1 ATVNAGDMYG
11 RSPLHLAVEHGHAA
25 MAELLLERK
34 ADLEA
39 KTADGKTPLDV
50 AGEYNH
56 PDVMKKIWNL
66 RAGGRSLRGLF
77 CYLVAA
83 EFPEALEMLEDWP
96 LPGKVGSQGSDKVRD
111 LDRAR
116 LRERQRSVLAPAREE
131 DTRMVV
137 DTRDID
143 LLVQNLLPAAE
154 VQACLKVLPGLYGAD
169 ACKSD
174 FLSSV
179 AFATNDDALQ
189 TEAVAAMIS
198 VAWQQMRGTT
208 ALDIGLGF
216 LTLAFLIYTSY

>member
-1 ATVNAGDMYG
+1 MG
-11 RSPLHLAVEHGHAA
+11 RFRCALVWSES
-25 MAELLLERK
+25 LLC
-34 ADLEA
+34 
-39 KTADGKTPLDV
+39 
-50 AGEYNH
+50 
-56 PDVMKKIWNL
+56 
-66 RAGGRSLRGLF
+66 S
-77 CYLVAA
+77 
-83 EFPEALEMLEDWP
+83 
-96 LPGKVGSQGSDKVRD
+96 
-111 LDRAR
+111 
-116 LRERQRSVLAPAREE
+116 E

-216 LTLAFLIYTSY
+216 LTLAFLIYTSYAHRNAQPLCGAYAVRSSLVFEHCNHCVDLVTADSFMAHILLHPVASSNILPPSTFYEDISV

>member
-1 ATVNAGDMYG
+1 
-11 RSPLHLAVEHGHAA
+11 
-25 MAELLLERK
+25 
-34 ADLEA
+34 
-39 KTADGKTPLDV
+39 
-50 AGEYNH
+50 
-56 PDVMKKIWNL
+56 
-66 RAGGRSLRGLF
+66 
-77 CYLVAA
+77 
-83 EFPEALEMLEDWP
+83 
-96 LPGKVGSQGSDKVRD
+96 
-111 LDRAR
+111 
-116 LRERQRSVLAPAREE
+116 
-131 DTRMVV
+131 MVV

-216 LTLAFLIYTSY
+216 LTLAFLIYTSYAHRNAQPLSVECLCAAAVLHAKTSIEEMRDIEREREKQKNNNKTNRSRERE